1 MRRFEKFIVIDG
13 KLVKLEVKADDFDT
27 EALEI
32 AIEDM
37 VPYLE
42 EHYQYEKWI
51 NRDLDF
57 NVIFEED
64 K

>member
-1 MRRFEKFIVIDG
+1 MKIYEKCIVIDG
-13 KLVKLEVKADDFDT
+13 KLLQIKVRYDDFDT